1 MVGGPAAAGAGP
13 GTGGGTCDDLA
24 TQRPFLKSCQGKHPL
39 SVAMLLLFDC
49 EWAGS
54 NMEDV
59 KQARIAIVAEK
70 RVMLKIPS
78 PTQIGRNIIPL

>member
-1 MVGGPAAAGAGP
+1 MVGGSAAAGEGP
-13 GTGGGTCDDLA
+13 GIGTGGCECRA
-24 TQRPFLKSCQGKHPL
+24 THWPFLKSCHGKHPL
-39 SVAMLLLFDC
+39 SVEMLLLFGC

-70 RVMLKIPS
+70 RVIQKIPS
-78 PTQIGRNIIPL
+78 PSQIGRNIIPL